1 MPTPFLALNVF
12 SGTPQA
18 KLFNGTQTSNLGVT
32 FGAADTGTTT
42 FAAAQRIIQFG
53 PTDTWYAVTGSAIYR
68 TTNAG
73 ASWASV
79 LTLTSLNSKQGLKT
93 GLYVCYLDGVPYL
106 SLYWNRTLT
115 FGYSE
120 WTIASS
126 ADGTTWNTT
135 AVVLATFGTSV
146 DQTIGSQFLYRNKIF
161 AFWFDASGFGCRIMT
176 GDPGTNTITIV
187 DPGLNTSSSVSFGTF
202 NGSLYA
208 LYRVEPGVARL
219 ALYSGG
225 TFVTVATLITSG
237 VDGTS
242 KEYGLLADGANLYC
256 FVYNTEAIGWQCYQV
271 TSAYAVTNIT
281 SSVIPPGMTG
291 TTGGGGAPNT
301 SFVRVTVDQEASPGA
316 DPAKY
321 VYYARSRTVND
332 SWSVFQW
339 MGNATVMQQ
348 IDSGGGNGAMALSAP
363 VIPTG
368 SYNWA
373 DGENTVVLLDRSPL
387 NGALRLYF
395 ALYSDSGVAVVDVN
409 AFTAS
414 LAQEYPT
421 TVATLTAPSSG
432 SMTGNTI
439 TGLVANNGV
448 TTYEVT
454 WQAATDGFNSGD
466 AYSLILEV
474 VT

>member
-32 FGAADTGTTT
+32 FGAADTGMTIFT
-42 FAAAQRIIQFG
+42 AAQRIIQFG
-53 PTDTWYAVTGSAIYR
+53 PTDTWYAVTGSAVYR

-73 ASWASV
+73 ASWTSV
-79 LTLTSLNSKQGLKT
+79 LTLTGLNSQQGLKT
-93 GLYVCYLDGVPYL
+93 GLYICYLDGVPYL
-106 SLYWNRTLT
+106 SLFWNRTLT
-115 FGYSE
+115 FGSSG

-126 ADGTTWNTT
+126 TDGTTWSTT
-135 AVVLATFGTSV
+135 NVSLTTFSDAGSH
-146 DQTIGSQFLYRNKIF
+146 TISSQFLYRNKIF
-161 AFWFDASGFGCRIMT
+161 AFWTGAAPNIMI
-176 GDPGTNTITIV
+176 GDPGTNGITIV
-187 DPGLNTSSSVSFGTF
+187 DPGINTSSAVAFGTF
-202 NGSLYA
+202 NGNLYA

-219 ALYSGG
+219 SLYSGG
-225 TFVTVATLITSG
+225 NFVSVATLIASG
-237 VDGTS
+237 VEGTA
-242 KEYGLLADGANLYC
+242 KEYGVLADGVNLYC
-256 FVYNTEAIGWQCYQV
+256 FVYNTAAIGWQCYQV

-281 SSVIPPGMTG
+281 STVIPPGMTG
-291 TTGGGGAPNT
+291 TTGGGSAPTT
-301 SFVRVTVDQEASPGA
+301 SFVRVTVDQEASPSV
-316 DPAKY
+316 DPSKY

-339 MGNATVMQQ
+339 MGNAAVMQQ

-363 VIPTG
+363 PVPTG

-395 ALYSDSGVAVVDVN
+395 ALYSDSGAAVVDVN

-414 LAQEYPT
+414 LTQEYPT
-421 TVATLTAPSSG
+421 TVATLTDPSSG
-432 SMTGNTI
+432 SMSGNTI

-454 WQAATDGFNSGD
+454 WQAATDGFSSGD
-466 AYSLILEV
+466 VYSIILEV